1 MSVGGGAG
9 CVCARRQWHSA
20 LFAALFVWSALA
32 LLIWPHS
39 RRVGVLRRR
48 PARPALTE
56 VLAASRL
63 PCLTVA
69 TWNVNLAS
77 QQETLSAMGEVL
89 ASMGEGACP
98 AVVALVEVGLQAP
111 VLAAQ
116 ARKWGFQ
123 YALHLRTSRFHLGIV
138 STLPLVRTAAVAG
151 KPFVHGLI
159 CAQLGGP
166 NALGVCVTHLTPR
179 TVSERLTEARA
190 LLRLL
195 PRGPLVLLGDLNALS
210 DADASAHAASGLR
223 EKLSGSKART
233 KFGAADAAGSYALD
247 YSVMRAR
254 GGLWRLCAWC
264 QG

>member
-111 VLAAQ
+111 VLAALE
-116 ARKWGFQ
+116 RRG
-123 YALHLRTSRFHLGIV
+123 LRR
-138 STLPLVRTAAVAG
+138 AG
-151 KPFVHGLI
+151 
-159 CAQLGGP
+159 
-166 NALGVCVTHLTPR
+166 R
-179 TVSERLTEARA
+179 R
-190 LLRLL
+190 
-195 PRGPLVLLGDLNALS
+195 
-210 DADASAHAASGLR
+210 HAASGEPGWWR
-223 EKLSGSKART
+223 FARAPGRRRT
-233 KFGAADAAGSYALD
+233 
-247 YSVMRAR
+247 
-254 GGLWRLCAWC
+254 
-264 QG
+264 